1 MSLIMEQTALFKEII
16 ATYRKFDWKL
26 KRVLLS
32 AQSAAELTEP
42 REILFG
48 NVEVREPAPVD
59 ALWFARPS
67 PPKREAWEL
76 RLVSASPF
84 ALFETF
90 EEDESEED
98 REDLRRELEA
108 QLIERVTA
116 GASSR
121 SEMGGDNGDED

>member
-1 MSLIMEQTALFKEII
+1 MEQTALFKEII

-32 AQSAAELTEP
+32 ARSGAELSEP
-42 REILFG
+42 RETLFG
-48 NVEVREPAPVD
+48 AAEVRESAPVD

-90 EEDESEED
+90 EEDEPEGEREE
-98 REDLRRELEA
+98 LRRELEA
-108 QLIERVTA
+108 QLIERVTV
-116 GASSR
+116 GGSPQF
-121 SEMGGDNGDED
+121 EVDGDNEDQN